1 MKIEEYL
8 EDLRVRQARVRPH
21 GTPSDVVYPLGEI
34 SVPDHVAHWA
44 RLRPD
49 RAAVVF
55 EGRTVSYREL
65 DELSRRVAGRLASE
79 GVGAGDRVAVHLP
92 NSPSSIRSAPRSSAS
107 QTSGS
112 GGAGRPPRAPIPSC
126 GGPRTA

>member
-8 EDLRVRQARVRPH
+8 EDLRARQARVRPH

-55 EGRTVSYREL
+55 EGRTVTYREL

-79 GVGAGDRVAVHLP
+79 GSARATG
-92 NSPSSIRSAPRSSAS
+92 SPSTCPTAPSS
-107 QTSGS
+107 
-112 GGAGRPPRAPIPSC
+112 
-126 GGPRTA
+126 